1 MIFLQLFLDCL
12 VGFLV
17 PDRLLMIYIIFQNLI
32 DTEYKGKKS
41 ALLKHSC
48 VFERTKEAF

>member
-32 DTEYKGKKS
+32 DTEYKGEKIRS
-41 ALLKHSC
+41 AKTFMC
-48 VFERTKEAF
+48 FWKN